1 MKTKL
6 SVVLFILIVLSTAA
20 QPQRPRFGLEQ
31 FDSTEMLKQLS
42 DKLELTDQQVEL
54 IEPILLQTQLKLND
68 LKAKKYDDQN
78 LMMEEHRAMM
88 DENAEL
94 IEEHLTSEQIEKFR
108 QMREER
114 PRFNKGDRPRMSRNR
129 R

>member
-6 SVVLFILIVLSTAA
+6 SVVLFILIDLSTAA

-42 DKLELTDQQVEL
+42 DKLELTDQQAEL
-54 IEPILLQTQLKLND
+54 IESILLQTQLKLSD
-68 LKAKKYDDQN
+68 LKAKRYDSERE
-78 LMMEEHRAMM
+78 MIEEHRAVM

-94 IEEHLTSEQIEKFR
+94 IKDHLTSEQIEKFR

-114 PRFNKGDRPRMSRNR
+114 PRFNKGDRPRMGRNR